1 MDYEKLF
8 MMLSLSEKL
17 MGHPRYAPVKAKI
30 DKEIDAMVAGEMPK
44 PEPVVQPAERRS
56 PISAHA
62 IPAEPE
68 PIEEPAEESST
79 PPQRI

>member
-30 DKEIDAMVAGEMPK
+30 DTEIDAMVAEDMPLA
-44 PEPVVQPAERRS
+44 PVAQPAERRS
-56 PISAHA
+56 PISPHA

-68 PIEEPAEESST
+68 PVEESAEEPST
-79 PPQRI
+79 APTRRI